1 MKWSIIKQRS
11 LYEGF
16 FKLTEFELQHELFSG
31 GECPVIKR
39 EMLDRHHA
47 AGVLP
52 YDPVRDEVVLVEQF
66 RIGAAEQRPEGPWL
80 IEVIAGYRE
89 EGEEPQEVI
98 EREAIEEAD
107 CKVTDIEPICQYYSS
122 PGSSNEQIHL
132 YVGRCESE
140 GLDGA
145 HGLGLVH
152 EGEDIRVHV
161 LSSATAFEWLDR
173 GRIDNAMAIICLQWF
188 RLNRETLRCRWLNT
202 LI

>member
-1 MKWSIIKQRS
+1 MKWSILKQRT

-16 FKLTEFELQHELFSG
+16 FKLSEFELQHELFAG
-31 GECPVIKR
+31 GECPVIRR

-66 RIGAAEQRPEGPWL
+66 RIGAAGQRPQGPWL

-89 EGEEPQEVI
+89 EGEAPQAVVS
-98 EREAIEEAD
+98 REAIEEAD
-107 CKVTDIEPICQYYSS
+107 CKVTDIELICKYYSS

-132 YVGRCESE
+132 YVGRCESQ
-140 GLDGA
+140 GLHGA
-145 HGLGLVH
+145 HGLGLAH

-161 LSSATAFEWLDR
+161 LSSETAFDWLES
-173 GRIDNAMAIICLQWF
+173 GRIDNAMAIISLQWP
-188 RLNRETLRCRWLNT
+188 LLVCNGHY
-202 LI
+202 